1 MAIASSFASKRSSS
15 PDQKGKVGKGV
26 KTKEEKSR
34 KRSEDGCDLP
44 VKRSKGPG
52 VRVIH
57 GRIYDSEHG
66 KTCHQCR
73 QKTRDFVA
81 SCKNQKTNDQQCT
94 INFCHKCLLNRYGEK
109 AEEVA
114 VLKDW
119 SCPKCRG
126 ICNCSFC
133 MKKRGH
139 QPTGI
144 LVHTAKATGFSSVSQ
159 LLHIQGSENLDVVKN
174 VKAEPIKRGKE
185 NSFSGN
191 GNLNSHSIALPS
203 IPNGQ
208 KLKTMKQSGLKEKE
222 NGNRGDGIFLNE
234 TSHVKPQISNE
245 RLKKTHHRKQT
256 DGVLAKGGLKD
267 TKEDNQHDEI
277 LLKETNTRNPPVSKQ
292 GSPRMQDSMGHNV
305 ISMKEVKTNRDVIVP
320 EDEKNLEVSVSDE
333 VSSNLIACKKSKDH
347 KDSRPYKVEADALKL
362 QNNDIDVDILLPQ
375 GAEVTTVAGVDL
387 PTEDVGYALQ
397 FLEFC
402 TAFNEILDLKQGEP
416 SKLLRELMH
425 GRRGRPGKYSP
436 AVQFHI
442 QLLSMILEDLGEDSE
457 AITQKNGKNSWLHAL
472 QKCASRSQSV
482 LKKLKLDLFGQEAD
496 DYDSLDSSQRLRLL
510 VFLCDEVLCTEHVRS
525 WIDDQNS
532 KIIQNVKETKEKI
545 LAAKHKEKQLK
556 QKMLDE
562 VAKAIIARNG
572 APLSISEHE
581 AVVLQIKTEVA
592 QARAEIMKSKDIVP
606 NGIKGSAAVRTEPIL
621 LDSNGRTYWKLNGYS
636 DNSNVLLQD
645 VATSDAVESS
655 EKWFTFDVEQE
666 REIEEYISSRR

>member
-1 MAIASSFASKRSSS
+1 MAIASSSASKRISS

-44 VKRSKGPG
+44 AKRLKAPG

-66 KTCHQCR
+66 KTCHQVGYIYVTPRSIVISVTHIIDGRRGDCMVFHATGLFGCESDTER
-73 QKTRDFVA
+73 GQKKWQFWRTGAVRSAEA
-81 SCKNQKTNDQQCT
+81 SA
-94 INFCHKCLLNRYGEK
+94 IAFISS
-109 AEEVA
+109 
-114 VLKDW
+114 VLETTAFF
-119 SCPKCRG
+119 R
-126 ICNCSFC
+126 
-133 MKKRGH
+133 KKRGH

-159 LLHIQGSENLDVVKN
+159 LLHIQGSENPDVVKN

-191 GNLNSHSIALPS
+191 SNLNSHSIASPS

-208 KLKTMKQSGLKEKE
+208 KLKTMKQTGLKEKE
-222 NGNRGDGIFLNE
+222 NGNRGDGILLHE

-245 RLKKTHHRKQT
+245 RLKKKNHRKQT

-333 VSSNLIACKKSKDH
+333 VSSNLIARKKSKDH

-362 QNNDIDVDILLPQ
+362 QNNDIDDDIPLPQ

-387 PTEDVGYALQ
+387 PAEDVGYALQ

-496 DYDSLDSSQRLRLL
+496 DYDILDSSQRLRLL
-510 VFLCDEVLCTEHVRS
+510 
-525 WIDDQNS
+525 
-532 KIIQNVKETKEKI
+532 
-545 LAAKHKEKQLK
+545 EKQLK

-562 VAKAIIARNG
+562 VAKAIIAKNG
-572 APLSISEHE
+572 ALLSISEHE

-592 QARAEIMKSKDIVP
+592 QARAEIMESQDMVP
-606 NGIKGSAAVRTEPIL
+606 NGIKGSAAFRTEPIL
-621 LDSNGRTYWKLNGYS
+621 LDRNGRTYWKLNEYS

-645 VATSDAVESS
+645 VGTSDAVESS

-666 REIEEYISSRR
+666 REIEEYISSRRRSKGSFIKNGKHRNIEILPL